1 MADARRRDYKMST
14 DQMLEKTQLLER
26 ANTIMTAFKMMLHV
40 METHDVKWIVILARF
55 AFSMY
60 MAGKNHRACEIKRG
74 IIAIVP
80 DVHCKEYNPDCP
92 CSIFYMLFCDKK
104 VNNLGWKWID
114 MRTIGRYYIEDYG
127 FFNAAAKFYSDDD
140 IKSARQHLVDFGPSW
155 NCMYGVCYSF
165 ERDCFIE
172 GEDFPLVDIWKG
184 ERRRKIVL
192 PIILLARRNCPASPF
207 HSDALPLDMFKII
220 VALSGLMP
228 WRGRIPPKLAA
239 LWETK

>member
-1 MADARRRDYKMST
+1 
-14 DQMLEKTQLLER
+14 
-26 ANTIMTAFKMMLHV
+26 MTAFKMMLHV
-40 METHDVKWIVILARF
+40 METHDAKWIVILARF
-55 AFSMY
+55 AFSICVAREDSHTY
-60 MAGKNHRACEIKRG
+60 KIKKG

-92 CSIFYMLFCDKK
+92 CSIFYMLFCDKQW
-104 VNNLGWKWID
+104 NNLGWIWINVRMVRLD
-114 MRTIGRYYIEDYG
+114 FAKDYG
-127 FFNAAAKFYSDDD
+127 FFNIQSRLYLNEMKNW
-140 IKSARQHLVDFGPSW
+140 RQYLVDFGLPWDSK
-155 NCMYGVCYSF
+155 YGAYYSH
-165 ERDCFIE
+165 EHDCVLE
-172 GEDFPLVDIWKG
+172 GGVFPLVEVWEE

-207 HSDALPLDMFKII
+207 YIDALPLDMFKII